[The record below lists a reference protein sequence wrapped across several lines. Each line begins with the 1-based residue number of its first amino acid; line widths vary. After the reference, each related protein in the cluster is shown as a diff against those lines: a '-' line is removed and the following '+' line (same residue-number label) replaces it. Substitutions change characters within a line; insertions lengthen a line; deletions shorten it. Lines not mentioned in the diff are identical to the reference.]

1 MKMVS
6 KTLPKKNEQGEKES
20 AKKAFAQKG
29 KKV

>member
-6 KTLPKKNEQGEKES
+6 KTLPKKDEKGRKES
-20 AKKAFAQKG
+20 SKKAFAQKG